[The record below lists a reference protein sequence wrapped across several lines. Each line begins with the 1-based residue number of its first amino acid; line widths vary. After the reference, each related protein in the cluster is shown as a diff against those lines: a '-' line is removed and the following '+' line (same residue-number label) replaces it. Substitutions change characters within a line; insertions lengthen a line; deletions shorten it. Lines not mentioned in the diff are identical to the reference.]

1 MRSSS
6 ATGTIA
12 RRKAAGLAEEEVVEK
27 IVYLSDDDDS
37 ADDNAGMNELDEIAR
52 IEKESAEAAAAAAA
66 AAEAQAGERGELIG
80 AVHVGDMCVRVAT
93 GAISAISSPTL
104 DCLLSV
110 TEERGRGRG
119 AFRERMRRA
128 AYVAT

>member
-1 MRSSS
+1 MYDWPRRARGAGRSG
-6 ATGTIA
+6 AGCTA
-12 RRKAAGLAEEEVVEK
+12 RC
-27 IVYLSDDDDS
+27 
-37 ADDNAGMNELDEIAR
+37 
-52 IEKESAEAAAAAAA
+52 
-66 AAEAQAGERGELIG
+66 